1 MEPLRLYR
9 FLFFQKRI
17 SKKVFPVVSVVSF
30 LFFFYIS
37 SSFRKIYDNI
47 FSFLLFVYQMLHLLP
62 FLRKYSEFIVINAA
76 LIGINVA
83 LMGLMRRK

>member
-1 MEPLRLYR
+1 M
-9 FLFFQKRI
+9 
-17 SKKVFPVVSVVSF
+17 
-30 LFFFYIS
+30 
-37 SSFRKIYDNI
+37 KIYDNI

>member
-1 MEPLRLYR
+1 MRTVG
-9 FLFFQKRI
+9 FLFFKKRI
-17 SKKVFPVVSVVSF
+17 SKKNLSGGVGGVL

-76 LIGINVA
+76 LIGINAA